1 MCTRHTRSQVQRQ
14 RFRWQASG
22 SEEQPSESLPE
33 EGPGG
38 VCVFEWMCVWSRLS
52 THPSLEWRRCLRPGG
67 RGRTRRASTPDG
79 SSLRSREQQRYC
91 REVAAET
98 ERITFMLLLAAVEHA
113 IGKTCLFFISVAAT
127 PMHLRFLKK
136 VRVPCQVSKWTPIMD
151 PCPNRDEKLTLSPLW
166 CIRPVYDRP
175 QLSSSFPSRLQNVC
189 LYLSRFT
196 SDVPIP
202 TIMSVP

>member
-127 PMHLRFLKK
+127 PATHTTYRLNVWF
-136 VRVPCQVSKWTPIMD
+136 
-151 PCPNRDEKLTLSPLW
+151 NRDKPALQVCDCS
-166 CIRPVYDRP
+166 IVSD
-175 QLSSSFPSRLQNVC
+175 LQNPGMC
-189 LYLSRFT
+189 NYRFSHKT
-196 SDVPIP
+196 SQWVVWTNHDH
-202 TIMSVP
+202 